1 MILIGLGSNIPGP
14 WGSPRQTVERALRE
28 LNRFPLRLK
37 RCSARLVTKPFGV
50 LNQPDFVNA
59 VAVIETALAP
69 EALMA
74 KLHLIERAA
83 GRRRKKRWGARC
95 LDLDLLDYH
104 GLMRFGAETTLK
116 PIRLPHPGLS
126 QRSFVLQ
133 PISEI
138 APKWLHPNLHQTA
151 AQLLK
156 RLR

>member
-1 MILIGLGSNIPGP
+1 M
-14 WGSPRQTVERALRE
+14 EHALLE
-28 LNRFPLRLK
+28 LNAFPLRLK
-37 RCSARLVTKPFGV
+37 KASSLLVTKPFGV
-50 LNQPDFVNA
+50 LKQPDFINA
-59 VAVIETALAP
+59 VAAIETALAP

-83 GRRRKKRWGARC
+83 GRRRRKRWGARC

-104 GLMRFGAETTLK
+104 GLKRYGAETTLK

-133 PISEI
+133 PIAEV